1 VLAVSVSC
9 LLASIYFRSFRNKPG
24 EKTVCPCTNPLNTLE
39 SKMKILALLTVSAAV
54 LVSSSA
60 FAQGLTRAEVRQQL
74 VEAQQNGSEYVTD
87 ASYPDVSPAFQNQL
101 AHRQQNANAYGG
113 VSAGSSV
120 SAPRVPMTGTQS
132 HEACVGPVSFCNI
145 YAGS

>member
-1 VLAVSVSC
+1 
-9 LLASIYFRSFRNKPG
+9 
-24 EKTVCPCTNPLNTLE
+24 
-39 SKMKILALLTVSAAV
+39 MKILALLTVSAAV

-101 AHRQQNANAYGG
+101 AHRQQDASAYGG
-113 VSAGSSV
+113 AVAGSSV

>member
-1 VLAVSVSC
+1 
-9 LLASIYFRSFRNKPG
+9 
-24 EKTVCPCTNPLNTLE
+24 
-39 SKMKILALLTVSAAV
+39 MKKLALLSLSAAI

-87 ASYPDVSPAFQNQL
+87 SSYPDISPAYQNQF
-101 AHRQQNANAYGG
+101 ANRQQNANAYGG
-113 VSAGSSV
+113 VVAGSSV
-120 SAPRVPMTGTQS
+120 SAPRLPTTGTQG